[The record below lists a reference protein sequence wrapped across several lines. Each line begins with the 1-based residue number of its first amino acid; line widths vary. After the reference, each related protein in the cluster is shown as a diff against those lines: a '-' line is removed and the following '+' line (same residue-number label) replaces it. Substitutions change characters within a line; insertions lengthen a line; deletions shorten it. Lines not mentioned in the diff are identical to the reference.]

1 MRFAIIDLANLFARA
16 RHVTQGDA
24 YTKAGMALHILF
36 RSLRKLYRE
45 REVDHLVFCVE
56 GRSWRYEAYP
66 AYKSRRKLDR
76 LAMSP
81 QEKEE
86 AQVFYEVEQS
96 LAAYLAEKTR
106 CTVLQSEGVEGDDFV
121 GRWIDLH
128 PDDEHIIL
136 SGDSDFV
143 QLLGPRVTI
152 VDGVQERTITVD
164 GVTTFKGEECVFRV
178 DPASGKVKVSGTVE
192 ECRKKHDRD
201 QKDKL
206 YHDPAHAVTPFEWVK
221 PKAED
226 EWWRQALF
234 IKLVR
239 GDQGDSVFSAYPG
252 VRYKGSSK
260 KTGISEAW
268 TDRETKGF
276 HWTNFMNATWEKL
289 LGVDEAGANITQ
301 TVTVKDEI
309 AINES
314 LIDLRAQPQEIKDLM
329 DAVIV
334 QAVQKDP
341 VQGVGIKFMK
351 FCNQNDLPQLLK
363 EAEDHGTYLAA
374 GYAR

>member
-24 YTKAGMALHILF
+24 FTKAGMALHILF
-36 RSLRKLYRE
+36 RSLRKLHRE
-45 REVDHLVFCVE
+45 QQVDHFVFAVE

-86 AQVFYEVEQS
+86 AGVFYEVEQG

-106 CTVLQSEGVEGDDFV
+106 CTVLKSEGVEGDDWV

-128 PDDEHIIL
+128 PEDEHIIL

-143 QLLGPRVTI
+143 QLLAPNVTL
-152 VDGVQERTITVD
+152 VDGVQERTITIN

-178 DPASGKVKVSGTVE
+178 DPASGKIKVPGTVE
-192 ECRKKHDRD
+192 ECRKKHVRD

-206 YHDPAHAVTPFEWVK
+206 FHDPAHAVTEFEWVK
-221 PKAED
+221 PTPED

-268 TDRETKGF
+268 ADRKTRGF
-276 HWTNFMNATWEKL
+276 HWTNFMNSSWEKL
-289 LGVDEAGANITQ
+289 LGAGEDGQNIVEV
-301 TVTVKDEI
+301 VTVKDEL

-314 LIDLRAQPQEIKDLM
+314 LIDLRAQPQEVKDLM
-329 DAVIV
+329 DEVIV
-334 QAVQKDP
+334 QAVQKEP

-351 FCNQNDLPQLLK
+351 FCNEHDLPQLLK
-363 EAEDHGTYLAA
+363 EATDHAVYLSA
-374 GYAR
+374 GYTR